1 MSEPTSISDA
11 DQFSVNRLSRMT
23 GFDRRTVSR
32 RLEHVQPTGIRAGHP
47 VYSLRDAGPALYAA
61 GYAGDDPEQMGP
73 KDRLDWYR
81 GESEKRK
88 LQKTDGEL
96 VEASVY
102 ERHMADL
109 LKVSVSWAETFTDV
123 MEREAG
129 LTTEQLE
136 RVQTAVDRQR
146 DRLHKSWGPADV

>member
-81 GESEKRK
+81 GEAEKRK
-88 LQKTDGEL
+88 LQIRDGEL
-96 VEASVY
+96 VEAVTF
-102 ERHMADL
+102 ERALADL
-109 LKVSVSWAETFTDV
+109 VKISVSWAETFVDV
-123 MEREAG
+123 MEREIG
-129 LTTEQLE
+129 LTPDQLD
-136 RVQTAVDRQR
+136 RVQAAVDRQR
-146 DRLHKSWGPADV
+146 ERLHAAWTGKE